1 MRNTLG
7 DALYNR
13 AIKGLASA
21 DSPVAYAQLSL
32 EDIADAEAVLIS
44 NSIIG
49 VMPVSQISIGLDA
62 NAKNEAVEKKFEPSV
77 EIALIYNHLKSIGA
91 CV

>member
-13 AIKGLASA
+13 AIKGLDSA
-21 DSPVAYAQLSL
+21 DSPVGYAKLSL

-49 VMPVSQISIGLDA
+49 VMPVTQITVKD
-62 NAKNEAVEKKFEPSV
+62 KEVKFKPSL